1 MVFMIFYT
9 ISSMYK
15 NYIYLQ
21 KIDVEK
27 VVSVSLLMHA
37 SSLKDDPHMKH
48 LTIFSPN
55 KYN

>member
-1 MVFMIFYT
+1 MVFMIPYT

-21 KIDVEK
+21 KVNVEK

-37 SSLKDDPHMKH
+37 TLKISA
-48 LTIFSPN
+48 L
-55 KYN
+55 